1 MRNPYTV
8 DQRVI
13 SVPNVRVI
21 IARSTGNFVE
31 EVLSF
36 KRSDA
41 LAGAI
46 RKHGLRGSEV
56 DCELSAVSAEPGKVE
71 VTMSRDIKL
80 DEARVLYRMIGDI
93 AVTGLGTRPVLCRSY

>member
-1 MRNPYTV
+1 M
-8 DQRVI
+8 
-13 SVPNVRVI
+13 PNVRVI

-36 KRSDA
+36 MRSDA

-56 DCELSAVSAEPGKVE
+56 DCELLAVNAEPGKVE
-71 VTMSRDIKL
+71 VTISRDIGRE
-80 DEARVLYRMIGDI
+80 EALVLYRMIGDI
-93 AVTGLGTRPVLCRSY
+93 AVTGLGTRPALCRSY